1 MTAVTYCL
9 SVSAFPGQLLGV
21 WFQEFAESLPTLSSE
36 VLHMTECQDK
46 TSAKLKQSK
55 HTK

>member
-1 MTAVTYCL
+1 MFAVTYCL
-9 SVSAFPGQLLGV
+9 SVSAIPGQLPGV
-21 WFQEFAESLPTLSSE
+21 WFQELAESLPTLSPE
-36 VLHMTECQDK
+36 VLHVTECQDK

>member
-1 MTAVTYCL
+1 MFAVTYCL
-9 SVSAFPGQLLGV
+9 SFSAIPGQLPGV
-21 WFQEFAESLPTLSSE
+21 WFQELAESLPTLSPE

-46 TSAKLKQSK
+46 ISAKLKQSK

>member
-1 MTAVTYCL
+1 MFAVTYCL
-9 SVSAFPGQLLGV
+9 SVSAVPGQLPGV
-21 WFQEFAESLPTLSSE
+21 WFQELAESLPTLSLE
-36 VLHMTECQDK
+36 ILHMTECLDK

>member
-1 MTAVTYCL
+1 MFAVTYCL
-9 SVSAFPGQLLGV
+9 SVSAIPGQLLEV
-21 WFQEFAESLPTLSSE
+21 WFQELAESLPTLSPE
-36 VLHMTECQDK
+36 VLHMTECRDK

>member
-1 MTAVTYCL
+1 MLTVTYCL
-9 SVSAFPGQLLGV
+9 SVSAIPGQLPGV
-21 WFQEFAESLPTLSSE
+21 WFQELAESLPTPSPE
-36 VLHMTECQDK
+36 VLHMTDCQDK